1 MVGSIQSWRVPA
13 FQNVS
18 LIDLSPTSLLLQIEK
33 KRGVDKVKMNSGSPH
48 EKRKKKNTHAK
59 SCHRHSGTT
68 FIKLR
73 DKINFL
79 LYFFFLNSALFR
91 SRISIDFIFGFC
103 FFVFFFFRWGQR
115 WMTNRKVIARTRDY
129 SANNEMEMIVHHII
143 NSFGKSCPAKT
154 KKTKTTNKYPKM
166 KTGRKK
172 PGMLL

>member
-13 FQNVS
+13 FKNVS
-18 LIDLSPTSLLLQIEK
+18 LIDLPPTVPIATNRKEKRCRQSQDELGLSTRKEK
-33 KRGVDKVKMNSGSPH
+33 KK
-48 EKRKKKNTHAK
+48 THAK
-59 SCHRHSGTT
+59 SCHRHTGTT

-79 LYFFFLNSALFR
+79 LYFFFFKFLS
-91 SRISIDFIFGFC
+91 
-103 FFVFFFFRWGQR
+103 FFVREYRSIFLFLFFCFRWGQR

-154 KKTKTTNKYPKM
+154 KNNKHIQK
-166 KTGRKK
+166 
-172 PGMLL
+172 

>member
-1 MVGSIQSWRVPA
+1 MSTKSRWTRA
-13 FQNVS
+13 
-18 LIDLSPTSLLLQIEK
+18 LHT
-33 KRGVDKVKMNSGSPH
+33 KR
-48 EKRKKKNTHAK
+48 EKKNTHAK

-103 FFVFFFFRWGQR
+103 FFVLFFFRWGQR

-154 KKTKTTNKYPKM
+154 KKQKQQTNIQKWKREG
-166 KTGRKK
+166 KS
-172 PGMLL
+172 PGCYYNIYIYNIFKRNSKRSCMARHVKVGDSGISA